1 MEFPRFNSCLVLTL
15 DASESTPV
23 RGVSGGNSRTS
34 SGGSSPEASAA
45 EGRMRTGAGAG
56 AGAGRLLPGAWAVSL
71 SLSPRGVA
79 AGLQELRELRS
90 ALLAPRWTSAQ
101 REGLE
106 QTGSAARG
114 LHGPFVRARLCSACS
129 QETPKL
135 PLCLPP
141 GQDILMWYFCQ

>member
-1 MEFPRFNSCLVLTL
+1 M
-15 DASESTPV
+15 
-23 RGVSGGNSRTS
+23 
-34 SGGSSPEASAA
+34 
-45 EGRMRTGAGAG
+45 GAG
-56 AGAGRLLPGAWAVSL
+56 AGAGRLLPGARGVRGVSLSL

-79 AGLQELRELRS
+79 AGLRELRS

-101 REGLE
+101 REGFE
-106 QTGSAARG
+106 QMGSAARG

-141 GQDILMWYFCQ
+141 GQDILMGYFCQ

>member
-1 MEFPRFNSCLVLTL
+1 MLTL

-23 RGVSGGNSRTS
+23 RVVSGGNSRTS
-34 SGGSSPEASAA
+34 SGGSSPVASAA
-45 EGRMRTGAGAG
+45 EGRMGT
-56 AGAGRLLPGAWAVSL
+56 GAGRLLPGARGVRGVSL

-79 AGLQELRELRS
+79 AELRELRELRS
-90 ALLAPRWTSAQ
+90 AVLAPRWTSAQ
-101 REGLE
+101 REGFE
-106 QTGSAARG
+106 QTGSAAEG

-129 QETPKL
+129 QETPRL